1 MNVFISYQRADT
13 LFAAHAV
20 GYALR
25 LGEHEAFVD
34 TGSIGGGQPY
44 RAVIDEEVA
53 RSNLLVALIGPSFDV
68 ARLHEPT
75 NVVAFEWRRAQ
86 FYRAAVVP
94 VLVDD
99 RKMPL
104 EVELPS
110 ELRWFTRRNA
120 FPLRPASLSADID
133 RLVKAI
139 PTLAVAPRRAARV
152 LWVDDNP
159 ANNEVERKLLRPRG
173 IVFDNVVSTEE
184 ALEQIVNENYD
195 LVITDLGRRKSSD
208 RSVDAGATF
217 LEHPVLANG
226 GPPVIVYAGTWAVA
240 RRDELKQRGALD
252 VMANREHLITT
263 VLATLGRA
271 TEESEVDPAT
281 R

>member
-1 MNVFISYQRADT
+1 MPS
-13 LFAAHAV
+13 
-20 GYALR
+20 
-25 LGEHEAFVD
+25 
-34 TGSIGGGQPY
+34 SGG
-44 RAVIDEEVA
+44 D
-53 RSNLLVALIGPSFDV
+53 
-68 ARLHEPT
+68 
-75 NVVAFEWRRAQ
+75 AQ

-104 EVELPS
+104 DVELPP

-173 IVFDNVVSTEE
+173 IVFDNVVSTDE

-226 GPPVIVYAGTWAVA
+226 GPPVVVYAGRWAVA

>member
-1 MNVFISYQRADT
+1 M
-13 LFAAHAV
+13 
-20 GYALR
+20 
-25 LGEHEAFVD
+25 
-34 TGSIGGGQPY
+34 
-44 RAVIDEEVA
+44 
-53 RSNLLVALIGPSFDV
+53 
-68 ARLHEPT
+68 
-75 NVVAFEWRRAQ
+75 
-86 FYRAAVVP
+86 
-94 VLVDD
+94 
-99 RKMPL
+99 
-104 EVELPS
+104 
-110 ELRWFTRRNA
+110 
-120 FPLRPASLSADID
+120 
-133 RLVKAI
+133 
-139 PTLAVAPRRAARV
+139 V

-159 ANNEVERKLLRPRG
+159 ANNELERKLLRPRG

-217 LEHPVLANG
+217 LEHPVIANG